1 MYWCGNT
8 YTTLSARVAT
18 QDTYIFC
25 KVVLNCIH
33 VRVCVC
39 RYRKL
44 SRRTH
49 RKWLIVSIL
58 EDDGSLCIG
67 GKSVLHPV
75 FLNCSH
81 FLPWACI
88 VYMICKNPIISAKRK
103 CLQHNKYHGSNSKLL
118 PAVAVT
124 PQNPASGGMGME
136 WEGTSQKKQL
146 VVKGRVQG
154 EFFLQKAG
162 QGWGP
167 GPLKFCPVPPLIVTP
182 AHVPITHKWQ

>member
-1 MYWCGNT
+1 MPGNGGTRTVSKGMYIVVKKIEAGLCMYWCGNT

-81 FLPWACI
+81 FLP
-88 VYMICKNPIISAKRK
+88 
-103 CLQHNKYHGSNSKLL
+103 
-118 PAVAVT
+118 
-124 PQNPASGGMGME
+124 
-136 WEGTSQKKQL
+136 
-146 VVKGRVQG
+146 
-154 EFFLQKAG
+154 
-162 QGWGP
+162 
-167 GPLKFCPVPPLIVTP
+167 
-182 AHVPITHKWQ
+182 